1 MLNFLLLI
9 IAIVLFV
16 LIVPCAS
23 IYTWVYYQFKEKEN
37 RKRYYYRIAYT
48 IDVLANVMGG
58 ELFEKVLCKARKV
71 DSLFGKTNY
80 SISEAV
86 GKEIFESNFN
96 YKHEWF
102 LTMLNK
108 AFNEENHCL
117 EAYLNTKR

>member
-16 LIVPCAS
+16 IVVPCAS
-23 IYTWVYYQFKEKEN
+23 IYTWFYYQFKEKEN

-58 ELFEKVLCKARKV
+58 EVFEKVLCKQRKS
-71 DSLFGKTNY
+71 DTLFCKPNY

-86 GKEIFESNFN
+86 GKEIFESNFD

-102 LTMLNK
+102 LNILNK
-108 AFNEENHCL
+108 AFNEKNHCL
-117 EAYLNTKR
+117 EAYLNRIY